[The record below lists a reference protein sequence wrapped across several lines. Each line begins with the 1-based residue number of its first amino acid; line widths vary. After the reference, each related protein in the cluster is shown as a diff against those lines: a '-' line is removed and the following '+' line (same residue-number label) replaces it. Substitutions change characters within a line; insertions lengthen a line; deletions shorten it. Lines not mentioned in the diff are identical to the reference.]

1 MRPCRKLFV
10 NTFRDPPDVLI
21 IPAPFRAAR
30 VKKPV
35 TGGAKAKLFFGLY
48 WRSIVV
54 VLAPTLFSLIMF
66 TNEDESQVKAYRC
79 LYVVCVV
86 SSQLRADL

>member
-1 MRPCRKLFV
+1 MAQLFPV
-10 NTFRDPPDVLI
+10 TYRE
-21 IPAPFRAAR
+21 AR
-30 VKKPV
+30 VKKPL
-35 TGGAKAKLFFGLY
+35 TGGAKASLFFGLY

-66 TNEDESQVKAYRC
+66 TNDDETLVKAYRC

-86 SSQLRADL
+86 SNQPGGDHRLRLNKKIFF